1 MCQNTMNVTNR
12 LYFFFI
18 KTAPLIVFLKQYYS
32 TYLIKSAMKMQPIK
46 DIAEADRTT
55 TITLPAAL
63 TRPPSP
69 APTMI

>member
-1 MCQNTMNVTNR
+1 
-12 LYFFFI
+12 
-18 KTAPLIVFLKQYYS
+18 
-32 TYLIKSAMKMQPIK
+32 MQPIK

-63 TRPPSP
+63 TKPPSP